1 MVLNYIWIGFI
12 IISFIVAT
20 IRLILFYLNKGGF
33 LEPGVLQELAS
44 TSVFQEMGTA
54 LFSTAKVA
62 VMDIGLPMA
71 GVIIFFLGV
80 MKVGEKAGVVTIMA
94 RLIDPFFRRLFPEIP
109 KNHPAQ
115 GHIMMNFAANM
126 LGLDN
131 AATPM
136 GLKAMQEMQNLNVD
150 KETASNAQIMFLVL
164 NTSGLTLIPINI
176 MAQRQALGAANPSDI
191 FIPLLIATFCSTLIG
206 LTYVGIRQKINFLDP
221 VFLAYLL
228 GACGLIAGVVF
239 YFMNI
244 PPEKVSAVS
253 GLVSNFILISLI
265 VSFVGLGFYKK
276 LNVFDLF
283 IDGAKE
289 GFDVILKLLPYLV
302 ALLVAIALFRTCGAL
317 DFILE
322 GLRISV
328 VSIANLFGY
337 IIDTRFIDAM
347 PTAFMKPL
355 SGGGARAAML
365 ETMKTEG
372 PDSLAG
378 RLSCVFQGAA
388 DTTFFIIAVYFGSV
402 GIKKTRY
409 SVAGGLIA
417 DLAGVLA
424 AIWVAYLF
432 FGNSPN

>member
-12 IISFIVAT
+12 VISFIVALF
-20 IRLILFYLNKGGF
+20 RLILFYINRGGYIDS
-33 LEPGVLQELAS
+33 VWLQKIAS
-44 TSVFQEMGTA
+44 TGVFQEMGTA
-54 LFSTAKVA
+54 AFATAKVA
-62 VMDIGLPMA
+62 VMDIGLPLA
-71 GVIIFFLGV
+71 GIIIFFLGI
-80 MKVGEKAGVVTIMA
+80 MKIGEKAGVVAILA
-94 RLIDPFFRRLFPEIP
+94 KLIDPFFRRLFPEIP

-115 GHIMMNFAANM
+115 GHIIMNFAANM

-176 MAQRQALGAANPSDI
+176 MAQRQIMNAANPSDI
-191 FIPLLIATFCSTLIG
+191 FIPLLIATFFSTLAG

-228 GACGLIAGVVF
+228 GACALVGGVVF
-239 YFMNI
+239 YFMNV
-244 PPEKVSAVS
+244 PPHKVSAVS
-253 GLVSNFILISLI
+253 GLVSNFILLSLI
-265 VSFVGLGFYKK
+265 VSFVGLGFKRK
-276 LNVFDLF
+276 IDVFSTF
-283 IDGAKE
+283 IEGAKD
-289 GFDVILKLLPYLV
+289 GFDIILKLLPYLV
-302 ALLVAIALFRTCGAL
+302 ALLVGIALFRTCGAL
-317 DFILE
+317 EFLLQ
-322 GLRISV
+322 GLRSSAV
-328 VSIANLFGY
+328 GIANLFGY
-337 IIDTRFIDAM
+337 IIDTRWIDAM

-365 ETMKTEG
+365 DTMRSEG

-378 RLSCVFQGAA
+378 RLSCIFQGAA

-432 FGNSPN
+432 FGNSPT